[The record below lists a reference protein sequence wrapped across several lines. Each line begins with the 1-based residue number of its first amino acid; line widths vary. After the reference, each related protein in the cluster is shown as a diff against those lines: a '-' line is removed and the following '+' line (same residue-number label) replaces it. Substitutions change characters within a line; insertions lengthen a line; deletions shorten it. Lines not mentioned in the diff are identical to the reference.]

1 MTRAALIIAV
11 SIVALAASQ
20 SAAAATAGAP
30 AQATIVDPAN
40 VRLMWALSAPS
51 VRRSDTGADF
61 IGNAPSLAV
70 GLTMPRNAQLILRR
84 QDAAGGPVTAPTG
97 FQVISTEGDEALTIR
112 TGADTEFSM
121 SDAGAI
127 VGGALQGGSAASI
140 EVARGVILA
149 SYGGPDLRTPEAAL
163 VVVVQ
168 YN

>member
-1 MTRAALIIAV
+1 MTRAALIIA
-11 SIVALAASQ
+11 IAATTLVAAYP
-20 SAAAATAGAP
+20 AAAGTGVGQAH
-30 AQATIVDPAN
+30 ATIVDPAN
-40 VRLMWALSAPS
+40 VRLIWALSAPS

-70 GLTMPRNAQLILRR
+70 GLTMPRNAQLVLRR

-97 FQVISTEGDEALTIR
+97 FQVISTQGDDALTLR
-112 TGADTEFSM
+112 TGSDTEFSM
-121 SDAGAI
+121 SDDGAI

-140 EVARGVILA
+140 EVARGLILA
-149 SYGGPDLRTPEAAL
+149 SYGGPDLATPEAAL